1 VFAITQV
8 SHLLVDHLTWEGAA
22 QSALVLLVVWWGWN
36 YTAWFTN
43 EVDLDSLLIRGVLI
57 ALMLASLVLAVAIP
71 QAFGAHGL
79 LFAAAYVTIQ
89 VGRQTFLTFVAAPH
103 GSLER
108 ERSLRILD
116 WFVVAG
122 AFWLAGGLAEDGARW
137 ALWLVAL
144 ALDYTAP
151 LVTYAV
157 PFRPRLSPT
166 AWEVETSHFAE
177 RFQLFVIIA
186 LGESIVVT
194 GATTTE
200 VGLSTGTVV
209 AFGLA
214 FLITAAFWWLYF
226 DYVARIAERR
236 LELAENRTQLARD
249 AFTYLHVVLVAG
261 IIAAAVGDELVIAH
275 PTEQLSD
282 AELAAVVA
290 GPALYLF
297 GHVLLRLR
305 MTGTV
310 GGRRLAG
317 MFACVAVAPVGL
329 VAPALVVAAL
339 LLGVLVAVIAA
350 ERIAAARRT
359 ARGEP
364 TPLERLEAR
373 QR

>member
-1 VFAITQV
+1 MFAITQV

-89 VGRQTFLTFVAAPH
+89 VGRQAFLTFVAAPH

-122 AFWLAGGLAEDGARW
+122 AFCSPAAWRRTVPAGRSGWSRSRSTTRRRSSRTRCHSGRG
-137 ALWLVAL
+137 
-144 ALDYTAP
+144 
-151 LVTYAV
+151 
-157 PFRPRLSPT
+157 SPT
-166 AWEVETSHFAE
+166 AWQVETSHFAE

-200 VGLSTGTVV
+200 V
-209 AFGLA
+209 A
-214 FLITAAFWWLYF
+214 
-226 DYVARIAERR
+226 
-236 LELAENRTQLARD
+236 
-249 AFTYLHVVLVAG
+249 
-261 IIAAAVGDELVIAH
+261 
-275 PTEQLSD
+275 
-282 AELAAVVA
+282 
-290 GPALYLF
+290 
-297 GHVLLRLR
+297 
-305 MTGTV
+305 
-310 GGRRLAG
+310 
-317 MFACVAVAPVGL
+317 
-329 VAPALVVAAL
+329 
-339 LLGVLVAVIAA
+339 
-350 ERIAAARRT
+350 
-359 ARGEP
+359 
-364 TPLERLEAR
+364 
-373 QR
+373 